1 MTNPLSEKQILLG
14 VTGSIAAYKSADLAS
29 KLVQQGAVVHA
40 ILTESA
46 QKFISPLTMQSV
58 SGYTAYTDKDL
69 WGESG
74 HILHVQIGRNA
85 DCFLVAPAS
94 ANTIAKL
101 ANGIADNLL
110 TITALAADCPVVI
123 APAMDS
129 GMYEHQSTQRNIE
142 ILKNMGMQI
151 IDPAEGHLAS
161 GLSGKGRMEEVQT
174 ILNELRFLFSR
185 SGVLKGKKVVVSA
198 GATREYFDPVRF
210 ITNRSSGKQGYALAQ
225 AALDTGAQVVLI
237 TAPTSLEPPTGAK
250 VKKVESAE
258 DMHQA
263 IKEEILDAHA
273 LIMAAAV
280 ADYKPPEILGEKIKK
295 ENGLGS
301 LNLNRTIDILAE
313 ISKIKKSRN
322 LDLKIIGFAAESS
335 DLKKNAEKKMRE
347 KQMDMIVANDISDP
361 EAGFEVDTNRVMIIY
376 SDGSTEQLPLMQK
389 SEVADKIIQHL
400 VPWLTEGTRQR

>member
-29 KLVQQGAVVHA
+29 KLTQQGAVVHA

-46 QKFISPLTMQSV
+46 QKFISPLTLQSV
-58 SGYTAYTDKDL
+58 SGHLAYTDVDL

-74 HILHVQIGRNA
+74 HILHVQIGKSA
-85 DCFLVAPAS
+85 DCFLIAPAS

-110 TITALAADCPVVI
+110 TITALAVNCPVVI
-123 APAMDS
+123 APAMDA
-129 GMYEHQSTQRNIE
+129 GMFEHQSTQRNIK
-142 ILKNMGMQI
+142 ILKDLGMQI
-151 IDPAEGHLAS
+151 IGPGEGHLAS

-185 SGVLKGKKVVVSA
+185 PGVLKGKKVVVSA

-225 AALDTGAQVVLI
+225 AALDAGAQVVLI
-237 TAPTSLEPPTGAK
+237 TAPTSLELPTGANA
-250 VKKVESAE
+250 KKVESAE
-258 DMHQA
+258 EMYQA
-263 IKEEILDAHA
+263 IEEEIADSHA

-295 ENGLGS
+295 ENSPGS
-301 LNLNRTIDILAE
+301 LELNRTKDILAE
-313 ISKIKKSRN
+313 ISKIKKNRN

-335 DLKKNAEKKMRE
+335 NLKKNAEKKLRE
-347 KQMDMIVANDISDP
+347 KQMDMIIANDISDP
-361 EAGFEVDTNRVMIIY
+361 QAGFEADTNRVMIIN

-389 SEVADKIIQHL
+389 TEVADKIIQYL
-400 VPWLTEGTRQR
+400 IPWLTEGAG